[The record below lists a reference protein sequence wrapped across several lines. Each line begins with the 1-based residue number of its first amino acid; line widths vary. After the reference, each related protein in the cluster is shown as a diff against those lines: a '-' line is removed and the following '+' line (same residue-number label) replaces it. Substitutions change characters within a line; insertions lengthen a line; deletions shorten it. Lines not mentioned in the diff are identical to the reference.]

1 MGPEQ
6 NANTCHTGTS
16 KTLAPP
22 SPRSKSRL
30 CPQCAKNPGLTTE
43 IWTAFGA
50 TLCLR
55 AGTTPASLLAGISY
69 KPCYSLLPAC
79 PPCRKTW
86 PQAATRSAPETSMVS
101 QTLLGRWAYRH
112 GQCSISRVSLF
123 CRESLKHRPTVT
135 FLYHKNIEL
144 REPISGVVG
153 LGSC

>member
-1 MGPEQ
+1 MQTPATLVPLRRLLHPLPGQKVACVLSVPRTLASQ
-6 NANTCHTGTS
+6 LRSGRP
-16 KTLAPP
+16 LAPP
-22 SPRSKSRL
+22 CVWGLVLHQRL
-30 CPQCAKNPGLTTE
+30 CWL
-43 IWTAFGA
+43 
-50 TLCLR
+50 
-55 AGTTPASLLAGISY
+55 ASLISHAIPY
-69 KPCYSLLPAC
+69 CLPAC